1 MGLSKPFEH
10 WRETNMPLDK
20 KLITRQI
27 EDAIDSHSLE
37 YVLVIIEEICNEKAE
52 HVESNW
58 QDSRLAKVWGRAANV
73 VDLAALKVKKLG
85 V

>member
-1 MGLSKPFEH
+1 
-10 WRETNMPLDK
+10 MPLDK

-37 YVLVIIEEICNEKAE
+37 YVLVIIEEIANEKAE
-52 HVESNW
+52 HLASNW
-58 QDSRLAKVWGRAANV
+58 QDDHAAKVWSKAANT
-73 VDLAALKVKKLG
+73 VDLAALKIKKLG